1 MEAHQRSMAQVN
13 KSFTAPKKECDVEM
27 TVKRS
32 RFIGSVRTVLSADEA
47 AELIKSFPTLYPK
60 ANHHCWAYRVGID
73 SPLEHCSDA
82 GEPAGTAGRPIL
94 GTLKRHMLENTL
106 IVVTRYFGGI
116 KLGVRGLIEAY
127 GESAELAVAEAGTV
141 EMEFFNSL
149 FLSCGYDYS
158 KTLVTTLHK
167 NGFTDDKL
175 SVSYG
180 AEVEIKLEVPCR
192 EREGLAPLL
201 SEMSQR
207 GFLTNLSWNDEPL
220 VREKS
225 I

>member
-106 IVVTRYFGGI
+106 NGVTRYFGGI

-141 EMEFFNSL
+141 EVQSGYFR
-149 FLSCGYDYS
+149 FLAGGLCGPRPPSRKRVVGVRPD
-158 KTLVTTLHK
+158 V
-167 NGFTDDKL
+167 
-175 SVSYG
+175 YG
-180 AEVEIKLEVPCR
+180 QRHPARNLWRDVRVKR
-192 EREGLAPLL
+192 PLR
-201 SEMSQR
+201 SRQ
-207 GFLTNLSWNDEPL
+207 
-220 VREKS
+220 
-225 I
+225 

>member
-1 MEAHQRSMAQVN
+1 MDNDTYEIQGEWHQR
-13 KSFTAPKKECDVEM
+13 
-27 TVKRS
+27 
-32 RFIGSVRTVLSADEA
+32 
-47 AELIKSFPTLYPK
+47 LIDKYIPRKQASGKYET
-60 ANHHCWAYRVGID
+60 C
-73 SPLEHCSDA
+73 
-82 GEPAGTAGRPIL
+82 
-94 GTLKRHMLENTL
+94 L
-106 IVVTRYFGGI
+106 INVFN
-116 KLGVRGLIEAY
+116 
-127 GESAELAVAEAGTV
+127 GTV
-141 EMEFFNSL
+141 SSSNSSYESSCHSYVYSKEF
-149 FLSCGYDYS
+149 YS